1 MYLYEVNAQIENLYL
16 IAQTGIVG
24 EGYEHLANEDGSVN
38 QEALNAEIEALF
50 TCKDDIIEDTAR
62 LIQNLEAEA
71 QMLKT
76 EEERLR
82 DRRKKA
88 EERVSYLSDKLTDM
102 VDAQNW
108 VSPTSS
114 LKIGFRSS
122 EALIVDDE
130 SKIDE
135 QFIKIEII
143 KKVDKVGAKKAIKA
157 GQKVMGCH
165 IEKRQNLNIK

>member
-62 LIQNLEAEA
+62 LVQNLEAEA

-88 EERVSYLSDKLTDM
+88 EERVAFLEDRLTD
-102 VDAQNW
+102 VLGASKWASQK
-108 VSPTSS
+108 SS
-114 LKIGFRSS
+114 LRITFRPS
-122 EALIVDDE
+122 ESLIVDDE
-130 SKIDE
+130 SKID
-135 QFIKIEII
+135 QKFIKTEIVT
-143 KKVDKVGAKKAIKA
+143 KVDKVGAKKALKSGA
-157 GQKVMGCH
+157 NLEGCH
-165 IEKRQNLNIK
+165 IEQRQNINIK